1 MNELARC
8 PKCGTGLPAD
18 APAGLCPKCLVQAG
32 LESEPNSEAVPQPTE
47 SSPAS
52 AGFVPPTVTEL
63 AGRFPQLEI
72 LGLVGRGGMGAVY
85 KARQREL
92 DRIVAVKILP
102 PEVGR
107 DPSFAQ
113 RFSREARALARLN
126 HPNIVAVHDFG
137 QTGGLYYFVM
147 EFIDGTNLRQA
158 MLAGQLPPQQ
168 ALAIVPQICDALQYA
183 HDEGVVHR
191 DIKPENI
198 LLDKR
203 GRVKIADF
211 GLSKLIGAD
220 GTAAPE
226 LALTGT
232 HQVMGTIRYMA
243 PEQLEGA
250 KAVDHRAD
258 IYSLGV
264 VFYEMLTGELPLGRF
279 APPSQKV
286 QVDVRLDEVVLR
298 ALEKEPQRRYQQASE
313 VKTAVEAI
321 PKEAKATAPAPQ
333 AAASDGVVFR
343 RLSVFNLLIWLVWS
357 ALLAGLQWGY
367 LSHAQ
372 WYSHKELPYDWLN
385 VAWGWASLLFAFSF
399 VYWWY
404 LLAKSPQTPRSFSDA
419 LRCMQTPD
427 RRAIRLWINAPL
439 FLAMWVVATVVTM
452 SLANDAVQST
462 TLIALFIAAPLVAAG
477 SCLWAY
483 RERIRQLLRDHGRQA
498 TMAP

>member
-1 MNELARC
+1 MNTLARC
-8 PKCGTGLPAD
+8 PNCGITLPAD
-18 APAGLCPKCLVQAG
+18 APAGLCPKCLVQAA
-32 LESEPNSEAVPQPTE
+32 LESEPVLATAPQPNL

-52 AGFVPPTVTEL
+52 AGFVPPTVEEL

-72 LGLVGRGGMGAVY
+72 LEFVGRGGMGAVY

-113 RFSREARALARLN
+113 RFTREARALARLS

-137 QTGGLYYFVM
+137 QTDGLFCFVM

-158 MLAGQLPPQQ
+158 MLAGQLQPQQ

-211 GLSKLIGAD
+211 GLSKLIASGEA
-220 GTAAPE
+220 TPE

-232 HQVMGTIRYMA
+232 HQVMGTVRYMA

-279 APPSQKV
+279 APPSRKV

-298 ALEKEPQRRYQQASE
+298 ALEKEPQRRYQQASD

-321 PKEAKATAPAPQ
+321 PRDAKLAAPPPQATA
-333 AAASDGVVFR
+333 SDCVVFR
-343 RLSVFNLLIWLVWS
+343 RLSAMNLMIWVVWS
-357 ALLAGLQWGY
+357 ALLGGLHWGY
-367 LSHAQ
+367 LSQAQ
-372 WYSHKELPYDWLN
+372 WYFKKELPYDWLN
-385 VAWGWASLLFAFSF
+385 VAWGWACLLLAFGF
-399 VYWWY
+399 VFWWY
-404 LLAKSPQTPRSFSDA
+404 LLAKAPETPRSIQDA
-419 LRCMQTPD
+419 FRCTQTPD
-427 RRAIRLWINAPL
+427 RRAIVLWIPAIA
-439 FLAMWVVATVVTM
+439 FLAVWIGATALTM
-452 SLANDAVQST
+452 SLASDAVQAT
-462 TLIALFIAAPLVAAG
+462 TLIALFIVAPLVAAG
-477 SCLWAY
+477 SCGWAY
-483 RERIRQLLRDHGRQA
+483 RERFRQLLRDQRPRE
-498 TMAP
+498 MMV

>member
-1 MNELARC
+1 MNTLARC
-8 PKCGTGLPAD
+8 PNCGITLPAD
-18 APAGLCPKCLVQAG
+18 APAGLCPKCLVQAA
-32 LESEPNSEAVPQPTE
+32 LESEPVLDTAPQPNV

-52 AGFVPPTVTEL
+52 AGFVPPTVEEL

-72 LGLVGRGGMGAVY
+72 LELVGRGGMGAVY

-113 RFSREARALARLN
+113 RFTREARALARLS

-158 MLAGQLPPQQ
+158 MLAGQLQPQQ

-198 LLDKR
+198 LLDQR

-211 GLSKLIGAD
+211 GLSKLIASGEA
-220 GTAAPE
+220 TPE
-226 LALTGT
+226 LTLTGT
-232 HQVMGTIRYMA
+232 HQVMGTVRYMA

-298 ALEKEPQRRYQQASE
+298 ALAKEPQRRYQQASE

-321 PKEAKATAPAPQ
+321 PRGAKLAAPPPQATA
-333 AAASDGVVFR
+333 SDCVVFR
-343 RLSVFNLLIWLVWS
+343 RLSAMNLMIWVVWS
-357 ALLAGLQWGY
+357 ALLGGLHGGY
-367 LSHAQ
+367 LSQAQ
-372 WYSHKELPYDWLN
+372 WYFKKELPYDWLN
-385 VAWGWASLLFAFSF
+385 VAWGWACLLLAFGF
-399 VYWWY
+399 VFWWY
-404 LLAKSPQTPRSFSDA
+404 LLAKAPETPRSLLDA
-419 LRCMQTPD
+419 FRCLQTPD
-427 RRAIRLWINAPL
+427 RRAIVLWIPS
-439 FLAMWVVATVVTM
+439 LAFMAVCVGAMVLTM
-452 SLANDAVQST
+452 SLASDAVQST
-462 TLIALFIAAPLVAAG
+462 TLIALFLAAPLVAAG
-477 SCLWAY
+477 SCGWAY
-483 RERIRQLLRDHGRQA
+483 RQRLRQLLRDEGRQE
-498 TMAP
+498 TIVR